1 MWKCGKVFTAVAYG
15 LAIAKVALE
24 IQATESPKYDVFVN
38 LVWGPHLINQSRIL
52 EKGTLKRCITGK
64 SLNCC
69 RKIHQI
75 LASPIEKHH
84 FREFD
89 SRFNNEKLSVVNDQL
104 KLIKEV
110 KIRKFLKGSYWS
122 PTWISAVLKRYYGKQ
137 IWVDSMG
144 WQMGYIEMFHPY
156 HEFAF
161 NHDNY
166 PWWFVFIHKLY
177 WN

>member
-1 MWKCGKVFTAVAYG
+1 MRVEWNRILSDKISKVMWKCGKVFTAVAYG
-15 LAIAKVALE
+15 LAIAKVALK

-110 KIRKFLKGSYWS
+110 KIRKFLKGS
-122 PTWISAVLKRYYGKQ
+122 L
-137 IWVDSMG
+137 
-144 WQMGYIEMFHPY
+144 
-156 HEFAF
+156 
-161 NHDNY
+161 
-166 PWWFVFIHKLY
+166 
-177 WN
+177 